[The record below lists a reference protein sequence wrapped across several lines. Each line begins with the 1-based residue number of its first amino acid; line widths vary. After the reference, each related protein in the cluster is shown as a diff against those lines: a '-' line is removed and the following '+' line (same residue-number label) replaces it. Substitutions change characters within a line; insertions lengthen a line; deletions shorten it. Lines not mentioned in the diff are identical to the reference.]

1 MTAATQPSE
10 NPVSAVIIPRTRD
23 IGDFEVRRALPAS
36 ELRAIGPFIFFDQ
49 MGPVVFQKGQAMDV
63 RPHPHIGIS
72 TITWLF
78 EGAIQHKDSLGSDV
92 IIHPGEVNWMTS
104 GSGIVHSERSPAAA
118 RLGNA
123 QLAGIQAW
131 VALPKAKEEMAPAF
145 QNYSAASIPH
155 LDDKGIQVTL
165 IAGSAFGKTSPV
177 LTQSETLYAELTLA
191 ANSVIVIP
199 PIAEERGVYVYSGEL
214 EIAGIKYKAGTLAAL
229 KPDIAVSIKAL
240 TNSGCMLLGG
250 DTLDAPRHLYWNFV
264 SSDLDRIEQAKQDWR
279 EQRFT
284 MVDGDPEFIPLP
296 EV

>member
-1 MTAATQPSE
+1 MPAPSSTIE
-10 NPVSAVIIPRTRD
+10 NPVSSIVIPRAHN
-23 IGDFEVRRALPAS
+23 IGDFEVRRALPAA

-49 MGPVVFQKGQAMDV
+49 MGPVMFEKGQAMDV

-78 EGAIQHKDSLGSDV
+78 AGAVQHKDSLGFDV
-92 IIHPGEVNWMTS
+92 TIQPGEVNWMTS
-104 GSGIVHSERSPAAA
+104 GSGIVHSERSPAAS

-123 QLAGIQAW
+123 PLAGIQAW

-145 QNYSAASIPH
+145 HNYAAASIPR

-191 ANSVIVIP
+191 AGSIIVIP

-214 EIAGIKYKAGTLAAL
+214 EISGITYTAGTLVAF
-229 KPDIAVSIKAL
+229 KPEVAVTIKAL

-264 SSDLDRIEQAKQDWR
+264 SSDLERIEQAKQDWR
-279 EQRFT
+279 EQRFA

-296 EV
+296 